1 MQREPLTP
9 HRPTPYFLTALG
21 IAALVFAAVAPTLSW
36 LEFSSGSEN
45 LVVETVLE
53 MRRGG
58 PWLVPTLER
67 QPRTQKPPLPAWV
80 TAAAARPA
88 TVAALA
94 DRDPVR
100 RAAAYA
106 RLAWGGGGP
115 ALLCSCLTL
124 LAVYELGRAVAD
136 ARLGVTA
143 AAICGTTALLLR
155 FGRYA
160 TTDVQL
166 ALWVNVANVGLAW
179 AVLRGRWWAGSL
191 LAGAAL
197 GLAFMSKGPVCLLQT
212 VLPVAVFAGWRRWSR
227 GDCGLRIADC
237 GLNALPSSNPQS
249 EIRNP
254 QSEDPHPDPL
264 PGYRERGRKRGAALA
279 VLAG

>member
-58 PWLVPTLER
+58 PWLVPTLEKL
-67 QPRTQKPPLPAWV
+67 PRTQKPPLPAWL
-80 TAAAARPA
+80 TAAAARPG
-88 TVAALA
+88 TGAALA
-94 DRDPVR
+94 DRDPVG
-100 RAAAYA
+100 RATAYT
-106 RLAWGGGGP
+106 RLAWEVRWP

-124 LAVYELGRAVAD
+124 LAVYELGRVIGD
-136 ARLGVTA
+136 ARLGLTA
-143 AAICGTTALLLR
+143 AAVCGTTALFLR

-197 GLAFMSKGPVCLLQT
+197 GLAFMSKGPVCLVQT
-212 VLPVAVFAGWRRWSR
+212 VLLVAGFAIWRRWAEKK
-227 GDCGLRIADC
+227 GACFAITEVHP
-237 GLNALPSSNPQS
+237 PSPGTPGEGGGEGSASGIREES
-249 EIRNP
+249 EIRN
-254 QSEDPHPDPL
+254 
-264 PGYRERGRKRGAALA
+264 
-279 VLAG
+279 

>member
-1 MQREPLTP
+1 MP
-9 HRPTPYFLTALG
+9 RPSAAFQHSLSAFLGAVG
-21 IAALVFAAVAPTLSW
+21 VAALVFAAVAPTLSW

-58 PWLVPTLER
+58 PWLVPTLEKQR
-67 QPRTQKPPLPAWV
+67 RTQKPPLPAWG
-80 TAAAARPA
+80 TAGAARPG

-94 DRDPVR
+94 DHDGAR
-100 RAAAYA
+100 RATAYSY
-106 RLAWGGGGP
+106 LAWEVRWP

-124 LAVYELGRAVAD
+124 LAVYELGRVIGD
-136 ARLGVTA
+136 ARLGLTA
-143 AAICGTTALLLR
+143 AAVCGTTALLLR

-197 GLAFMSKGPVCLLQT
+197 GLAFMSKGPVCLVQT
-212 VLPVAVFAGWRRWSR
+212 VLLVAGFAIWRRW
-227 GDCGLRIADC
+227 A
-237 GLNALPSSNPQS
+237 
-249 EIRNP
+249 E
-254 QSEDPHPDPL
+254 
-264 PGYRERGRKRGAALA
+264 KK
-279 VLAG
+279 

>member
-1 MQREPLTP
+1 MPRSPAASQHSVAP
-9 HRPTPYFLTALG
+9 FFTALG

-94 DRDPVR
+94 DRDPDR

-106 RLAWGGGGP
+106 RLAWDVRWP

-124 LAVYELGRAVAD
+124 LAVYELGRVIGD
-136 ARLGVTA
+136 AGLGLTA
-143 AAICGTTALLLR
+143 AAVCGTTALLLR

-197 GLAFMSKGPVCLLQT
+197 
-212 VLPVAVFAGWRRWSR
+212 
-227 GDCGLRIADC
+227 
-237 GLNALPSSNPQS
+237 
-249 EIRNP
+249 
-254 QSEDPHPDPL
+254 
-264 PGYRERGRKRGAALA
+264 
-279 VLAG
+279 